1 MYSSQNIISVFNSR
15 RMR

>member
-1 MYSSQNIISVFNSR
+1 MYSSPNIISVFNSR